1 MQLAGDNKSSV
12 RPEDNSLLVLQPRQ
26 TQEMEL
32 HQTEACLQWFLDLV
46 LCKAYLASC
55 RRNAYKYNPL
65 HGLCRW
71 SCVRVQQTVK
81 CVMLGWGASYHPG
94 RLSSPSTS
102 QGHDA
107 ASMQIITLA
116 RPLDDES
123 AINVYL

>member
-1 MQLAGDNKSSV
+1 
-12 RPEDNSLLVLQPRQ
+12 
-26 TQEMEL
+26 MEL

-55 RRNAYKYNPL
+55 WRNAYKYNPL
-65 HGLCRW
+65 HGGLCRW
-71 SCVRVQQTVK
+71 SCVRGQQTVK
-81 CVMLGWGASYHPG
+81 CVMLGWGASYLPG

-116 RPLDDES
+116 RPLDGES